1 MRLSVLSQ
9 ALLFAAA
16 VLTAGLLLHPPA
28 DWMVLDV
35 APALMLTAA
44 AAFAA
49 FRARALGLRAGLG
62 ATVAFGAARLG
73 SLLWPAAAA
82 WGHLPPAVEADRILV
97 AGSGPASGYRAA
109 HDAPPLSCSMTMF
122 ELAPTVPERWTG
134 EGGEALRETSAARV
148 PRWRSEL
155 GQFSAW
161 GGVPASIDW
170 AAPADLRRTF
180 RAPAEGWCGYLGDD
194 WMKAVITAWLSR
206 YTLLGR
212 LPGAVLLLELHPHQP
227 IALLIRYA
235 E

>member
-1 MRLSVLSQ
+1 MRFGVLSQ
-9 ALLFAAA
+9 SLLFAAA
-16 VLTAGLLLHPPA
+16 LLTAGFVLHPPT

-35 APALMLTAA
+35 APALVLTVIT
-44 AAFAA
+44 AFAEL
-49 FRARALGLRAGLG
+49 RVRALWLRVGLG
-62 ATVAFGAARLG
+62 ASAAFGAAWLG
-73 SLLWPAAAA
+73 SLLWPVAAA

-109 HDAPPLSCSMTMF
+109 PDASPLSCSMTMF
-122 ELAPTVPERWTG
+122 ERAPTVPERWTG
-134 EGGEALRETSAARV
+134 EGGEALRETPAARV

-170 AAPADLRRTF
+170 AAPADLRHLF
-180 RAPAEGWCGYLGDD
+180 RASAEGWCGYLGDD

-212 LPGAVLLLELHPHQP
+212 LPGAVLLLELHPRQP